1 MCILTCTCIYIYIY
15 SYTHLHIYAC
25 MQVQETCKLN
35 DWWQIKCD
43 TPVLENWLLTIN
55 CPLASCITHHTLI
68 DNSRAFGLALFFQLL
83 EDFQELRR
91 AAVFLNL
98 MSQPHHLVVVA
109 QHPLVIFPNAFALVM
124 WLFRLLV
131 CFLLICFLLIC
142 FLLICFLLICFL
154 LICFLLIGFLLIW
167 VFWLLIFYCF

>member
-1 MCILTCTCIYIYIY
+1 MHVQMTCT
-15 SYTHLHIYAC
+15 
-25 MQVQETCKLN
+25 LN

-109 QHPLVIFPNAFALVM
+109 QHPLVIFPNAFAQVM
-124 WLFRLLV
+124 WLAFMLLV
-131 CFLLICFLLIC
+131 C

-167 VFWLLIFYCF
+167 VVWLLIFYCF